1 MTVLHWH
8 LPLSYVRSNP
18 TIELLTVFYRT
29 VLLGEPPNL
38 TQHEGPLDIE
48 DHTWTQNVIGFY
60 FNFMT
65 SWEGYT
71 FLIWCFHHA
80 RKPCRFYFEMV
91 CFYAV
96 SWIFCRLREYP
107 CFFPSDS
114 FLISWAGKIT
124 GKFSSN
130 LVFSVWSIAK
140 NQSLKI
146 FQGKAQIIK
155 WTLENIIFHCNWIIH
170 INAYKRIKD
179 KWNKGIWNEKKESLK
194 WDSKNSLSSAF
205 WIFLFVKKELVSIS
219 TFWYSGSNITTFSS
233 DDLLEFFFFFCN
245 FMKYLKYTNFC

>member
-1 MTVLHWH
+1 MLENHV
-8 LPLSYVRSNP
+8 
-18 TIELLTVFYRT
+18 
-29 VLLGEPPNL
+29 
-38 TQHEGPLDIE
+38 
-48 DHTWTQNVIGFY
+48 GFILKW
-60 FNFMT
+60 FV
-65 SWEGYT
+65 SAL
-71 FLIWCFHHA
+71 FLWF
-80 RKPCRFYFEMV
+80 
-91 CFYAV
+91 
-96 SWIFCRLREYP
+96 FCRLREDP
-107 CFFPSDS
+107 CFFPSDN

-130 LVFSVWSIAK
+130 LVFSVWSIVK

-233 DDLLEFFFFFCN
+233 DDLLEIFFFFCN
-245 FMKYLKYTNFC
+245 LMKYLKYTNCCWNSVIFFDSWFQTLFYLDDPYLPWGLLLLNCLGSSKISKP

>member
-1 MTVLHWH
+1 MLENHV
-8 LPLSYVRSNP
+8 
-18 TIELLTVFYRT
+18 
-29 VLLGEPPNL
+29 
-38 TQHEGPLDIE
+38 
-48 DHTWTQNVIGFY
+48 GFILKW
-60 FNFMT
+60 FV
-65 SWEGYT
+65 SAL
-71 FLIWCFHHA
+71 FLWF
-80 RKPCRFYFEMV
+80 
-91 CFYAV
+91 
-96 SWIFCRLREYP
+96 FCRLREDP
-107 CFFPSDS
+107 CFFPSDN

-130 LVFSVWSIAK
+130 LVFSVWSIVK

-205 WIFLFVKKELVSIS
+205 WIFLFVKKELGSIS
-219 TFWYSGSNITTFSS
+219 TFWYSGSNITTFSA
-233 DDLLEFFFFFCN
+233 DGLLEFFFFFFATLRN
-245 FMKYLKYTNFC
+245 TWNTQIAAGILSFFSTADFRPYFT